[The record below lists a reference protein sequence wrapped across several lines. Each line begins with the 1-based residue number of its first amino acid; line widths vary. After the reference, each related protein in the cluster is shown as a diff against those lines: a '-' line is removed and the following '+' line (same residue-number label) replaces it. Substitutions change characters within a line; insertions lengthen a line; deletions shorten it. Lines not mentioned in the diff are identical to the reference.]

1 MTILGCGLTFAIFAR
16 FRSRIAYWI

>member
-1 MTILGCGLTFAIFAR
+1 MTILGCGLTFAVFAR